1 MGKQSKVPK
10 KVMSV
15 SIVTI
20 TQLKRKETILVL
32 VDLIKQQTYKNITQW
47 VIVEGSPLEADGL
60 ANADLMSLDLQNPNI
75 KIDYIPWSGKRLGEL
90 RNMGNRACTGD
101 ITVCMDDD
109 DYYPPL
115 RVEHAVKSLSESKFL
130 LAGCSEKYLYDYHLE
145 RLYKFKSF
153 GPYHSTNDCMAWKRE
168 FIKHDGSQGYHD
180 PNMSNAEESSFT
192 KKFSEPMVQLD
203 PFQTIIGNS
212 HCQNTFDKKEIC
224 VFTSIGIYPN
234 ATDCGTGIPMSLM
247 KDSYFERYSALYKN
261 NYVSDYDIVYFTGG
275 TSIEWDPKDSSL
287 GGSEQAVIHLA
298 SEWVKLGKRVA
309 VYGKIPECKHLGVDF
324 FSWRTFNYSGKYNTL
339 ILWRLAG
346 VNCMLQFP
354 INATKLFVDLHD
366 NIYQFRFDYSKYS
379 HKIDKIFF
387 KSTYHLECYEAH
399 FKEKL
404 PSDKYTIILNGVRVS
419 DFDTKPD
426 NTPERNPFR
435 FCYCSCYT
443 RGLQELLMYVWPLV
457 HKYEPRSELHVYY
470 GMNYVQDPQFKQS
483 MLLLLSQPG
492 VMDHG
497 RVGMDLVV
505 REKWQS
511 SFHLYITD
519 TTGEIDCIS
528 IRESLSA
535 GCIPLLSKFG
545 VFKDRDGIHFDLDRS
560 SGDTYPRIAQGILN
574 LLAKPEL
581 HGMFRDKLA
590 KSPTLVGWTHVA
602 QAWLANTD

>member
-1 MGKQSKVPK
+1 MGKQSKTPK
-10 KVMSV
+10 KVMEV
-15 SIVTI
+15 SIVTV

-60 ANADLMSLDLQNPNI
+60 LNADLMCLDLQNDLI
-75 KIDYIPWSGKRLGEL
+75 KIDYIPWSGKKLGEL
-90 RNMGNRACTGD
+90 RNMGNRKCTGD

-109 DYYPPL
+109 DYYPPT
-115 RVEHAVKSLSESKFL
+115 RVEHAVKALTDSKFL

-168 FIKHDGSQGYHD
+168 FIKDDLSRGHHD
-180 PNMSNAEESSFT
+180 PTACNAEEASFT

-203 PFQTIIGNS
+203 PFQTIVGNS
-212 HCQNTFDKKEIC
+212 HDMNTFDKKEIC
-224 VFTSIGIYPN
+224 VLISIGIYPN
-234 ATDCGTGIPMSLM
+234 GTDEGSGIPMSIM
-247 KDSYFERYSALYKN
+247 KESFFERYSKLYKN
-261 NYVSDYDIVYFTGG
+261 THVSDYDIVYFTGG
-275 TSIEWDPKDSSL
+275 TSIEWNPTDKSL
-287 GGSEQAVIHLA
+287 GGSEQAVVHLA
-298 SEWVKLGKRVA
+298 TEWVKLGKRVA
-309 VYGKIPECKHLGVDF
+309 VYGKIPECQLNGVDF
-324 FSWRTFNYSGKYNTL
+324 LDWKTFKYSGKYKTL
-339 ILWRLAG
+339 VLWRLAG

-354 INATKLFVDLHD
+354 INAEKLFVDLHD
-366 NIYQFRFDYSKYS
+366 NIYQFRFDYSKYA

-387 KSTYHLECYEAH
+387 KSNYHLECYNAH

-404 PSDKYTIILNGVRVS
+404 PVDRYTVIVNGIRES
-419 DFDTKPD
+419 DFNVKPKD
-426 NTPERNPFR
+426 TPERNPFR

-443 RGLQELLMYVWPLV
+443 RGLAEILMYIWPVV
-457 HKYEPRSELHVYY
+457 HKYEPRAEFHVYY
-470 GMNYVQDPQFKQS
+470 GMNYVQDQQFKQQ
-483 MLLLLSQPG
+483 MLMLLSQPG

-497 RVGMDLVV
+497 RVGMDLVI

-545 VFKDRDGIHFDLDRS
+545 VFKDRDGIHFDLVRDS
-560 SGDTYPRIAQGILN
+560 QESYSRIAQGILN

-581 HGMFRDKLA
+581 HQMFRDKLLL
-590 KSPTLVGWTHVA
+590 SPTLVGWNQVA
-602 QAWLANTD
+602 QAWLAN